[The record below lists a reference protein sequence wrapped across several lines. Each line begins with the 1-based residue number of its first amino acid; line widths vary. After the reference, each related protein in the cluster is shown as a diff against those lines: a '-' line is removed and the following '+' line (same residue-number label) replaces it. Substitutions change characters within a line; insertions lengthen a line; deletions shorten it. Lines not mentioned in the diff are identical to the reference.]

1 MYYATPQQMKEI
13 ERYSDSHGVS
23 YRELMENAGAAAAE
37 LVCRLSSK
45 YDLSGGV
52 MILCGKGNNGGDGF
66 VLAKNL
72 FDIGMTVYV
81 VLTSGDPATELAG
94 YEYCQLGEC
103 GIDVLDLND
112 NIDKVFSLFSS
123 CSLIVDAVYGTGF
136 HGELPPE
143 IKACF
148 SYAKRCKKPVVAID
162 TPSGGN
168 CLTGEAEDDVFSCD
182 YTITFGCIKTGM
194 LCEPLHS
201 LCGEITV
208 ADIGFTEEC
217 FEAVPYVAKDLDEEY
232 VRSLFPKRAENCY
245 KNQFGHL
252 FNVAGCKK
260 MSGAAQMSTFS
271 ALRSGAGR
279 VTLASTGEV
288 TDRLAPFVFEAT
300 FLPLDAAKDGSIS
313 AKAAGALIS
322 ELSNATA
329 VSVGSGLSCTKDTA
343 EIVKAVIENTDCPI
357 ILDADG
363 INCVCSCIDII
374 RNTKGRLILTP
385 HLGELKRLYTA
396 AFGDENSDSALPDR
410 LTMAVKL
417 AREFDVIV
425 AAKGVPTYIAG
436 NGRLIVCKAGN
447 PGLAKGGSG
456 DVLAGIIGA
465 FAAQGLAP
473 SDAAAAGVFVHGKA
487 ADLARDKLSEAGMLP
502 RDVIDELPY
511 VFKAWNR

>member
-1 MYYATPQQMKEI
+1 MYYATPKQMKEI
-13 ERYSDSHGVS
+13 ESYSDSHGVS

-37 LVCRLSSK
+37 FVCKLAGRQ
-45 YDLSGGV
+45 DLSGGV
-52 MILCGKGNNGGDGF
+52 LVLCGKGNNGGDGF
-66 VLAKNL
+66 VLARNL
-72 FDIGMTVYV
+72 YSAGIAVNV

-94 YEYCQLGEC
+94 YEYCLLGED
-103 GIDVLDLND
+103 GIDVLNLND

-148 SYAKRCKKPVVAID
+148 SFAKRCRKPIVALD

-168 CLTGEAEDDVFSCD
+168 CLTGEAEEDVLKCD

-194 LCEPLHS
+194 LCEPLRS

-208 ADIGFTEEC
+208 ADIGFTNEC
-217 FEAVPYVAKDLDEEY
+217 FEAAAYVAKDLEESY
-232 VRSLFPKRAENCY
+232 VKALFPKRAEDCY

-252 FNVAGCKK
+252 FNIAGCRR
-260 MSGAAQMSTFS
+260 MSGAAQMSTLS

-279 VTLASTGEV
+279 VTLASTEEV
-288 TDRLAPFVFEAT
+288 IDRLAAVIFEST
-300 FLPLDAAKDGSIS
+300 FLPLDAAKDGAIS
-313 AKAAGALIS
+313 AKAANTLIK
-322 ELSNATA
+322 ELPAATA
-329 VSVGSGLSCTKDTA
+329 VCIGSGLSNTADTA
-343 EIVKAVIENTDCPI
+343 EIVKAVIKNADCPI

-363 INCVCSCIDII
+363 INCICSCINII

-385 HLGELKRLYTA
+385 HTGELKRLYAA
-396 AFGDENSDSALPDR
+396 AFDSNFPDR
-410 LTMAVKL
+410 LTMAVKI

-436 NGRLIVCKAGN
+436 GGKLYICKAGN

-456 DVLAGIIGA
+456 DVLTGIIGA
-465 FAAQGLAP
+465 FAAYGLAP

-487 ADLARDKLSEAGMLP
+487 ADLTREKLSETGMLP

>member
-1 MYYATPQQMKEI
+1 MKDI
-13 ERYSDSHGVS
+13 ERYSDEHGVS
-23 YRELMENAGAAAAE
+23 YRELMENAGVAAAE
-37 LVCRLSSK
+37 LICKLSAK
-45 YDLSGGV
+45 YDLGGGV

-66 VLAKNL
+66 VLARNL
-72 FDIGMTVYV
+72 YDIGTKVYV

-103 GIDVLDLND
+103 GIDVLDLNE

-148 SYAKRCKKPVVAID
+148 SYAKRCKKPVVALD

-168 CLTGEAEDDVFSCD
+168 CLTGEAGEDVLKCD

-194 LCEPLHS
+194 LSEPLHS

-217 FEAVPYVAKDLDEEY
+217 FESVPYVAKDLDEEY
-232 VRSLFPKRAENCY
+232 VKALFPKRGENCY

-252 FNVAGCKK
+252 FNIAGCKK
-260 MSGAAQMSTFS
+260 MSGAAQMSTLA
-271 ALRSGAGR
+271 ALRCGVGR
-279 VTLASTGEV
+279 MTLASTAEV

-313 AKAAGALIS
+313 ASSAETLLN
-322 ELSNATA
+322 ELKNATA
-329 VSVGSGLSCTKDTA
+329 VSVGSGLSFTKDTT
-343 EIVKAVIENTDCPI
+343 EIVKAVIENTDIPVI
-357 ILDADG
+357 IDADG

-374 RNTKGRLILTP
+374 RNTKGRLGRLILTP
-385 HLGELKRLYTA
+385 HLGELKRLYAA
-396 AFGDENSDSALPDR
+396 AFDSDFPDR
-410 LTMAVKL
+410 LTMATKL
-417 AREFDVIV
+417 AREFDVII
-425 AAKGVPTYIAG
+425 AAKGVPNYIVG
-436 NGRLIVCKAGN
+436 NDKLFVCKAGN

-465 FAAQGLAP
+465 FAAIGIPP

-487 ADLARDKLSEAGMLP
+487 ADLARDKLSETGMLP
-502 RDVIDELPY
+502 RDVIDMLPY

>member
-13 ERYSDSHGVS
+13 ERYSDAHGVS

-72 FDIGMTVYV
+72 FDIGMTVYA

-94 YEYCQLGEC
+94 YEYCRLGEC

-148 SYAKRCKKPVVAID
+148 SFAKRCKKPIVALD

-194 LCEPLHS
+194 LSEPLRS
-201 LCGEITV
+201 LCGEMTV

-217 FEAVPYVAKDLDEEY
+217 FSSVPYVAQELDEEY
-232 VRSLFPKRAENCY
+232 VKALFPKRSENCY

-252 FNVAGCKK
+252 FNVSGCKR
-260 MSGAAQMSTFS
+260 MSGAAQMSTLS
-271 ALRSGAGR
+271 ALRSGVGR
-279 VTLASTGEV
+279 VTLASTNEV

-300 FLPLDAAKDGSIS
+300 FLPLDAAKDGSVS
-313 AKAAGALIS
+313 AKSAAVLIN
-322 ELSNATA
+322 ELKNATA
-329 VSVGSGLSCTKDTA
+329 VSVGSGLSHTKDTE
-343 EIVKAVIENTDCPI
+343 EIVRTVIENTDCPI
-357 ILDADG
+357 IIDADG

-385 HLGELKRLYTA
+385 HLGELKRLYAA
-396 AFGDENSDSALPDR
+396 AFDTDYPDR

-417 AREFDVIV
+417 AREFDVVV

-436 NGRLIVCKAGN
+436 GGKLFICKAGN

-456 DVLAGIIGA
+456 DVLTGIIGA

-473 SDAAAAGVFVHGKA
+473 SDAASAGVFVHGKA
-487 ADLARDKLSEAGMLP
+487 ADLARDRLSEAGMLP